1 MKLLLANRRGQFT
14 IIAAILVAI
23 VLVGAV
29 VSTYSAIRYSSL
41 EEQPQVLSS
50 IDEVNLALKQILG
63 FTVGYYGSVLQV
75 TGNTT
80 YARQLATNYLQSGLI
95 NIGDVRPEWAPSFDI
110 TTLDLRADWYSNQS
124 YSYGNLSIT
133 YDLPGIGISG
143 ITYSVSSRL
152 DVQIQP
158 SVGNQAC
165 LNITK
170 DGSEPLVDI
179 PLENMEF
186 YRYVGAD
193 LTWEQVSP
201 SSAPIVYANGT
212 YLIDLPSEVM
222 PDSYMIKVE
231 DSRGIMVLSSSFTSY
246 TGTLIRNSTYTGPD
260 FVDVLS
266 DVDSSPDKGIHSNF
280 AAQQQAPDFAYDNLV
295 EANIGGGLTNFTL
308 VDAQSFEESFPPS
321 DWTKTG
327 GWHKES
333 IAPYYYHREHSAGFD
348 RQSSSAS
355 YLTTPSFDCRG
366 VNAIYVDFWFYDD
379 GCDNDEFRLEY
390 FNGRKWDKIYQLGND
405 AEGQWIHFQ
414 HKVDPKYY
422 IQSFSVRF
430 NANPDYNYEHAYV
443 DLVTI
448 IKEVDV
454 TNYQLDIEE
463 QWTNVNYTNAHQDLC
478 IKAESAGT
486 EQLNIDVWNEGVWV
500 NIGSLTGLV
509 NGWKNISVTDYIDGS
524 TFTIRFRDSISASDS
539 SQNTWRIDAVLL
551 ATKPD
556 IDFLLSQQEST
567 ITVEWL
573 QNGTMRWL
581 GQNIEQ
587 VTEAKPI
594 PPIPVKGI
602 HLNQTISGVNKEV
615 PFQIEDWASDYRI
628 PLGLTS
634 NATVFSNKQMIVFQ
648 LDNKVTDFTLWWDGN
663 DDTVQTSYAYTNRS
677 FSDTPSSN
685 TLNNGRQRLQFSTSG
700 FTLTSTVGT
709 VTTTAEL
716 MRINGDKDD
725 TAPELSYVIYNGV
738 VRDIVLGEAEYSS
751 GIANS
756 PNVYTNIVISLPA
769 NVTYYTYQLRLMFI
783 SSSLP
788 RTLNDVCPIKLSTSA
803 SSVVLQ
809 TENGTSEGFPLIQNG
824 TGTFSNYEIG
834 DWTAHHWSQ
843 FITNDG
849 KKGSGLMF
857 TDIDNQK
864 LYVFDSMPSSTS
876 KGAIEASSGSIEL
889 LPVSQSSVSF
899 TTPLDVTWSGAVV
912 TSDNTTPICKLYDAT
927 TPMGLW
933 ILVEYPPTI
942 TVTAKS

>member
-1 MKLLLANRRGQFT
+1 MKLFLFNRRGQFT

-170 DGSEPLVDI
+170 DGIEPLVDI

-186 YRYVGAD
+186 YRYVGDD
-193 LTWEQVSP
+193 LAWEQVSP
-201 SSAPIVYANGT
+201 SSAPLVYANGT
-212 YLIDLPSEVM
+212 YIIDLPYEIM

-231 DSRGIMVLSSSFTSY
+231 DSRGIMVLASSFTSY

-260 FVDVLS
+260 FVDVMS
-266 DVDSSPDKGIHSNF
+266 DVDSSPDKGTHSNF
-280 AAQQQAPDFAYDNLV
+280 AAQQQAPDTNYDILTEENFGSG
-295 EANIGGGLTNFTL
+295 ASNITL
-308 VDAQSFEESFPPS
+308 INSESFETWPS
-321 DWTKTG
+321 TWSDNGDW
-327 GWHKES
+327 
-333 IAPYYYHREHSAGFD
+333 HRENDRYYDGSYSAGID
-348 RQSSSAS
+348 DYSYGTLSSFS
-355 YLTTPSFDCRG
+355 LDCSDAT
-366 VNAIYVDFWFYDD
+366 AIYVDFWYYDR
-379 GCDNDEFRLEY
+379 GCDNDDFRLY
-390 FNGRKWDKIYQLGND
+390 YYSSLGWADIHQLGNG
-405 AEGQWIHFQ
+405 AENTWIHYQERITESKFL
-414 HKVDPKYY
+414 
-422 IQSFSVRF
+422 ISNFRIRF
-430 NANPDYNYEHAYV
+430 TASPDKNEHAYV
-443 DLVTI
+443 DLVTVQ
-448 IKEVDV
+448 KEVDSAIH
-454 TNYQLDIEE
+454 QLDIEE
-463 QWTNVNYTNAHQDLC
+463 QWTDVNTTNTRQDLC
-478 IKAESAGT
+478 IKAGALGSET
-486 EQLNIDVWNEGVWV
+486 LNIDIRHNGNWV
-500 NIGSLTGLV
+500 TIGTLTGLV
-509 NGWKNISVTDYIDGS
+509 NGWKNISIEPYLDS
-524 TFTIRFRDSISASDS
+524 TVTIRFRDSITTVDAIQD
-539 SQNTWRIDAVLL
+539 TWRIDAVLL

-581 GQNIEQ
+581 GQNLEQ
-587 VTEAKPI
+587 VTDAKPI

-602 HLNQTISGVNKEV
+602 HLNQTINGVNKEV

-634 NATVFSNKQMIVFQ
+634 NATVFGNRQMIVFQ

-663 DDTVQTSYAYTNRS
+663 DDTVQTSFAYTNRS
-677 FSDTPSSN
+677 FSDNPSSN
-685 TLNNGRQRLQFSTSG
+685 TLNNGRQRLQFSTGG

-709 VTTTAEL
+709 ATTTAEL

-738 VRDIVLGEAEYSS
+738 VRDIVVGEAEFSS
-751 GIANS
+751 GASGS

-788 RTLNDVCPIKLSTSA
+788 RTLYDVCPIKIRTNVP
-803 SSVVLQ
+803 SVVLQ
-809 TENGTSEGFPLIQNG
+809 TEDGTSEGFPLIQNG
-824 TGTFSNYEIG
+824 TGTFYNYAAE
-834 DWTAHHWSQ
+834 DWTPHHWSQ
-843 FITNDG
+843 FVTNDG
-849 KKGSGLMF
+849 KKGSGIMF
-857 TDIDNQK
+857 TDSDNQK
-864 LYVFDSMPSSTS
+864 LYAFDSMPSSTS

-933 ILVEYPPTI
+933 ILVEYPPTL